1 MKVFIYN
8 WDSDE
13 KSERLTAEEATLLFQ
28 TSWELMRAGEL
39 SKGFI
44 GASTPI
50 YWIRTPIRAN

>member
-13 KSERLTAEEATLLFQ
+13 KSERLTEVEAALLFQ
-28 TSWELMRAGEL
+28 TSYELMRAGQL

-50 YWIRTPIRAN
+50 YWVRTPIKAN